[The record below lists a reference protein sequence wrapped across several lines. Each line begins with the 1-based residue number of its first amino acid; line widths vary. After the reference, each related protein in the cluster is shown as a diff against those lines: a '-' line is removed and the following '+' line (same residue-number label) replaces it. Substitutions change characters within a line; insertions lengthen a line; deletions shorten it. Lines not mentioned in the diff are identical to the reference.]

1 MTLTN
6 AVLVINVRCDKQRRD
21 YLNESQICSACYKQI
36 ERTIPSG
43 FKPNHK
49 FENCKR
55 RRQGRDHLNEFQICS
70 LCYN

>member
-49 FENCKR
+49 FKGCKGCYQR
-55 RRQGRDHLNEFQICS
+55 KDYLN
-70 LCYN
+70 